1 MRFTSIAS
9 GSSGNCTYV
18 GSDNTHILVDA
29 GVSKKRIEEGLCR
42 LDLGFDDISA
52 IFVTHEHTDHIAA
65 IRTILKKHHIPV
77 YATEGTIT
85 GIRNSDK
92 KGEIDFSSFVTV
104 SADEAVVVGDMIINP
119 MKISHDALEPC
130 GYRVYCGDKKVGIAT
145 DLGCYDQYTVSAL
158 SGCDALLLEANHDVR
173 MLQTGPYPYVLKS
186 RILGDK
192 GHLSN
197 EKSGELLCSLLNEK
211 MKGIFLGHLS
221 KENNLPELAYET
233 VRVEIEMG
241 DNPYHGND
249 FPIMV
254 AERSCISPIIEF

>member
-1 MRFTSIAS
+1 MRFTSLAS

-29 GVSKKRIEEGLCR
+29 GTSKKKIEEGLSE
-42 LDLGFDDISA
+42 LSLSLADISA
-52 IFVTHEHTDHIAA
+52 IFVTHEHVDHISA
-65 IRTILKKHHIPV
+65 IRTILNKYDIPV
-77 YATEGTIT
+77 YATKGTIQ

-92 KGEIDFSSFVTV
+92 KLEMEDKQFIPVMVDN
-104 SADEAVVVGDMIINP
+104 AVVVGDMIINP
-119 MKISHDALEPC
+119 MAISHDALEPC
-130 GYRVYCGDKKVGIAT
+130 GYRVYCGDKKIGIAT
-145 DLGCYDQYTVSAL
+145 DLGCYDDYTVSAL

-173 MLQTGPYPYVLKS
+173 MLQTGPYPYRLKH

-197 EKSGELLCSLLNEK
+197 EKSGELLCSLLNDK

-241 DNPYHGND
+241 DNPFHGND
-249 FPIMV
+249 FPLMV
-254 AERSCISPIIEF
+254 ASRSSISPILEF

>member
-29 GVSKKRIEEGLCR
+29 GISRKRIEEGLKE
-42 LDLGFDDISA
+42 LELSFNDINA

-65 IRTILKKHHIPV
+65 IRMILKKYDIPV
-77 YATEGTIT
+77 YATEGTIA
-85 GIRNSDK
+85 GIRATDKNCELSDK
-92 KGEIDFSSFVTV
+92 LFIPVK
-104 SADEAVVVGDMIINP
+104 ADQAVVVGDMTINP
-119 MKISHDALEPC
+119 MTISHDANEPC
-130 GYRVYCGDKKVGIAT
+130 GYRVYCGDKKIGVAT
-145 DLGCYDQYTVSAL
+145 DLGCYTDYTVDAL

-173 MLQTGPYPYVLKS
+173 MLQTGPYPYYLKS
-186 RILGDK
+186 RILGDH

-197 EKSGELLCSLLNEK
+197 DKSGELLCKLLHDR

-221 KENNLPELAYET
+221 KENNMPELAYET
-233 VRVEIEMG
+233 VRVEIEMA
-241 DNPYHGND
+241 DIPYGGND

-254 AERSCISPIIEF
+254 AERSCLSPVLEF

>member
-29 GVSKKRIEEGLCR
+29 GISKKRIEEGLNQ
-42 LDLGFDDISA
+42 LQLSLSDISA
-52 IFVTHEHTDHIAA
+52 IFVTHEHVDHISA
-65 IRTILKKHHIPV
+65 IRTILKKFDIPI
-77 YATEGTIT
+77 YATAGTIQ
-85 GIRNSDK
+85 GILNSDK
-92 KGEIDFSSFVTV
+92 KDEMAGKEFIPVC
-104 SADEAVVVGDMIINP
+104 ADKALVVGDMIIDP
-119 MKISHDALEPC
+119 MTISHDALDPC

-145 DLGCYDQYTVSAL
+145 DLGCYTDYTVSAL

-173 MLQTGPYPYVLKS
+173 MLQTGPYPYILKS

-197 EKSGELLCSLLNEK
+197 EKSGELLCRLLNDK

-221 KENNLPELAYET
+221 KENNMPELAYET

-249 FPIMV
+249 FPLMV
-254 AERSCISPIIEF
+254 AERSCLSPLLEF